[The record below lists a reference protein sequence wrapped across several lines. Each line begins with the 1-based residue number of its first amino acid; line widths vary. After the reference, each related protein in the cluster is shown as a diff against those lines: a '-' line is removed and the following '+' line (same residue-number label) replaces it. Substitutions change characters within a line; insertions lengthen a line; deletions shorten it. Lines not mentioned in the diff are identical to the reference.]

1 MTDSEMEK
9 PAIDA
14 VLKRTG
20 CHSHPGITS
29 DGRMGVAGALARP
42 VRGELALSSEI
53 SGTNSYALIAARLA
67 SHRPNPLHSF
77 DGSFRSIL
85 ILDHAG
91 PLACARTL
99 PDTKPLNRWHTLPVL
114 FDAALTVLASFY

>member
-1 MTDSEMEK
+1 MTEW
-9 PAIDA
+9 
-14 VLKRTG
+14 VLSALWLGLFGASWRFLPKYRERTL
-20 CHSHPGITS
+20 
-29 DGRMGVAGALARP
+29 M
-42 VRGELALSSEI
+42 LSLLVLI
-53 SGTNSYALIAARLA
+53 GHLIAARLA

>member
-1 MTDSEMEK
+1 MTEWVL
-9 PAIDA
+9 PALWLGLFGA
-14 VLKRTG
+14 SWRFLPKYRERTLMLSLLVLIG
-20 CHSHPGITS
+20 H
-29 DGRMGVAGALARP
+29 
-42 VRGELALSSEI
+42 
-53 SGTNSYALIAARLA
+53 LIAARLA
-67 SHRPNPLHSF
+67 SHRSNPLHSF

-91 PLACARTL
+91 PLTCARTL